1 MTLGTTLIVLSLILL
16 MGGMSM
22 GSEMWYEWY
31 NNKYVE
37 NFEDLNTNLKIIA
50 TTLEN
55 MYILQLS
62 EYC

>member
-1 MTLGTTLIVLSLILL
+1 
-16 MGGMSM
+16 M